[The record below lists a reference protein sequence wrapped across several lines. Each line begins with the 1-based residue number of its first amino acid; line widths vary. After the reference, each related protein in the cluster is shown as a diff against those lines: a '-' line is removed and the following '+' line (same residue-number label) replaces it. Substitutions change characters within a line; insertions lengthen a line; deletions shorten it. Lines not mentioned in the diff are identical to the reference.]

1 MQTTE
6 TADKRRLL
14 STISHVAIFFS
25 WTFASIGVPL
35 SILFISDDP
44 VVKANAKESI
54 NFHLSVWIMGA
65 VAAVLL
71 AIPSFLTLGL
81 LGWLAG
87 GIGFLWVSTMTV
99 LAVMNALANPDEP
112 FRYPLILHIF

>member
-35 SILFISDDP
+35 AILFISDDP

-54 NFHLSVWIMGA
+54 NFHFNVWIIG
-65 VAAVLL
+65 VIAAILL
-71 AIPSFLTLGL
+71 AIPSFLTFGL
-81 LGWLAG
+81 LGWVAG
-87 GIGFLWVSTMTV
+87 GLGFLWVLGMTV
-99 LAVMNALANPDEP
+99 FAVMNALSNPDQP
-112 FRYPLILHIF
+112 FRYPFIVHIL